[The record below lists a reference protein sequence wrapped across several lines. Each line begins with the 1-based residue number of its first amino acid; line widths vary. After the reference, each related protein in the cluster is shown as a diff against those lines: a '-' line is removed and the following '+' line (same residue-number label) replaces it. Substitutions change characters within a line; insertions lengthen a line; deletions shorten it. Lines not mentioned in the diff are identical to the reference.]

1 MKKLEK
7 IINIIEWII
16 IILGFSMIVL
26 FVLMCVKLSQYN
38 KCRDLDFKSN
48 YCEKYKNF

>member
-7 IINIIEWII
+7 IINIIEWIVV
-16 IILGFSMIVL
+16 ILGFSMIIL
-26 FVLMCVKLSQYN
+26 FALMCVRLSQYN
-38 KCRDLDFKSN
+38 KCKNVDFEPL